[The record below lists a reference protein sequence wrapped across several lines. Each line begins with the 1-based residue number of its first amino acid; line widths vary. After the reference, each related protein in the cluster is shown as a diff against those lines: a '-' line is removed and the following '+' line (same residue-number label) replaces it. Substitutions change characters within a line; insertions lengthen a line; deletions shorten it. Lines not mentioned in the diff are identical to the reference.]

1 MEDSGRAGR
10 EEAEILKET
19 RHKSCEMGQLD
30 TKRQKRKEQG
40 ALKREAS
47 NRLVGFMGEK
57 EKWCLA
63 VSNEVRPGSGCARMN
78 SAGESGKQQEAGDGR
93 GARRCWS

>member
-19 RHKSCEMGQLD
+19 RHKRSETGQLD

-40 ALKREAS
+40 ALQREAS

-57 EKWCLA
+57 EKQ
-63 VSNEVRPGSGCARMN
+63 
-78 SAGESGKQQEAGDGR
+78 SAWQ
-93 GARRCWS
+93 